1 MWEKKEF
8 VHSGGRLPIGGK
20 KMSKKAE
27 ELVPVEEDLET
38 TLPSLASGVDPRWHS
53 FLVEFARGATIHDAA
68 ITAGFSESYAKAGI
82 YSKIKNGK
90 AFEKALHSISDKA
103 PATLRRISQLQALR
117 ALPELNELALEQ
129 YRKNPEKLLDRPA
142 FLKTF
147 KQEVGLIQD
156 EALVPA
162 TPQININELRMLIIK
177 GIPDTE

>member
-82 YSKIKNGK
+82 YSTIKNGK